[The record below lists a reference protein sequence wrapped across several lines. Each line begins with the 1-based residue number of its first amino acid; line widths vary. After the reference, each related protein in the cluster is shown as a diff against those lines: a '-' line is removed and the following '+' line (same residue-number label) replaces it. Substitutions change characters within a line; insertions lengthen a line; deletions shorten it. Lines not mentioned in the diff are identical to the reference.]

1 MNNHLNKSA
10 NSEIFDVAIFVF
22 LLDLELK
29 NKDVL
34 KILKET
40 SLKKFTNAYSYMPLG
55 SHLLWIF
62 PPYSLCFVFYNESG
76 IQVNLLL

>member
-10 NSEIFDVAIFVF
+10 KSEIFDVAVFVF
-22 LLDLELK
+22 LPDLELK

-40 SLKKFTNAYSYMPLG
+40 SLKKFTDAYSCMPLG

-62 PPYSLCFVFYNESG
+62 PPYSLYFVFYNESG